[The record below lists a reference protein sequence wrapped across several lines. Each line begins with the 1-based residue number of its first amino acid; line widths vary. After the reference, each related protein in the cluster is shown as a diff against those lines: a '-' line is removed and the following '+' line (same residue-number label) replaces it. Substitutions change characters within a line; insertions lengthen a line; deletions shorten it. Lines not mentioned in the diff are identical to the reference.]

1 MGRSDAVTEVS
12 VLVRAASMNSE
23 SVGHFISTARLP
35 AASAVAGGSNSAV
48 DAHICALL
56 REGFSCL
63 GRRKATAGPAAA
75 AAAVA
80 SHVSAASFDD
90 SEAEKRGK
98 RRRNRNLLVA
108 ADNGEGG

>member
-35 AASAVAGGSNSAV
+35 AASAAAGGSNSAV

-63 GRRKATAGPAAA
+63 GRRKATAGPA